1 VIRQDSDRGLSSF
14 EFRTPFFKATDDSE
28 QFLIVDLVIT
38 LNGRVFLRKEG
49 DRAQDTF
56 FVILGEYSSGYKV
69 GSVGFQDSF
78 LSLVE

>member
-14 EFRTPFFKATDDSE
+14 EFRTLFFKVTDDSE

-49 DRAQDTF
+49 DRA
-56 FVILGEYSSGYKV
+56 
-69 GSVGFQDSF
+69 
-78 LSLVE
+78 